1 MRALLL
7 FVFLFPLSF
16 SLVCPPEYKLI
27 NGQKCV
33 KTFLTPEVHFHAEN
47 NCRAI
52 SGTLVTIKNAIDN
65 RAILNLASSA
75 GISTMWLGLYCFGNT
90 TSSCFWD
97 DGSGSPVWYNNFQTS
112 NQFDKSG
119 RGVVMS
125 VSNMF
130 GTNQGKWLSVNC
142 YDGVNTFSSY
152 PYMCETPPTQ
162 PMSGCKY
169 NYNGYCYTTSKQIG
183 NQKYDGNFAKIY
195 CSSYPN
201 TNLAS
206 VHSKME
212 IDFIRNIYKDTNT
225 SMIYL
230 GAQSLTTDVFNW
242 IDGTTWD
249 FHYMNPLNFQK
260 GKCLVMDL
268 ENYGLWS
275 QVDCDQ
281 KMEFL
286 CKRKIVADTTPIK
299 KSYEAP
305 EILLD
310 ASNCNSTLYLI
321 PGSISSFGYP
331 DFTTPPTYCSWRLVA
346 LGPYRMGIYFDFWAT
361 YSALTIYDEYGTDIG
376 QFVGTYNRTPF
387 ARYTPFNM
395 ATITF
400 RPKSGPNVD
409 RGFHA
414 VVLLL

>member
-7 FVFLFPLSF
+7 FTFLIPISF
-16 SLVCPPEYKLI
+16 SL
-27 NGQKCV
+27 KCV
-33 KTFLTPEVHFHAEN
+33 KIFLTPEVHFHAEN

-75 GISTMWLGLYCFGNT
+75 GISTMSLGLYCFGNN
-90 TSSCFWD
+90 TSGCFWD
-97 DGSGSPVWYNNFQTS
+97 DGSGSPISYNNFQTS
-112 NQFDKSG
+112 NQFDKTG

-125 VSNMF
+125 VSNTF

-162 PMSGCKY
+162 PMSGCKH

-183 NQKYDGNFAKIY
+183 NQKYDGNFAK
-195 CSSYPN
+195 
-201 TNLAS
+201 T
-206 VHSKME
+206 
-212 IDFIRNIYKDTNT
+212 
-225 SMIYL
+225 
-230 GAQSLTTDVFNW
+230 FNW

-286 CKRKIVADTTPIK
+286 CKRKILADTAPTK

-305 EILLD
+305 GILLD
-310 ASNCNSTLYLI
+310 ASNCNSTLYLV
-321 PGSISSFGYP
+321 PGSISSYGYP

-414 VVLLL
+414 VVLPL